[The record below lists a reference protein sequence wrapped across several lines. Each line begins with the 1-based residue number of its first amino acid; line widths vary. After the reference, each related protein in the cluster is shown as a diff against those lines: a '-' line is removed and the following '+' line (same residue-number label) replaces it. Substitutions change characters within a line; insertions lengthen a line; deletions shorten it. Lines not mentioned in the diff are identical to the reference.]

1 MSVVSWITN
10 ALAGGFSA
18 AMLMSEW
25 WAFISIPIAIL
36 GAFRR
41 RCSWYTPLKYLGGA
55 VVYAVLFHASLWLN
69 TRLSVPDKLSATLFW
84 LGVLMTCVGGLRF
97 FIHSIRDTWQRTN
110 SIQPTQPLAT
120 AIFSCPHCAQ
130 QLRVPS
136 GRGRIRITCTICSNV
151 FEEST

>member
-84 LGVLMTCVGGLRF
+84 WGVLMTCIGGVTF
-97 FIHSIRDTWQRTN
+97 SSAPSNCASRTGAAVFV
-110 SIQPTQPLAT
+110 SRARCAAT
-120 AIFSCPHCAQ
+120 FSRNPHNGYEKKD
-130 QLRVPS
+130 P
-136 GRGRIRITCTICSNV
+136 
-151 FEEST
+151 F